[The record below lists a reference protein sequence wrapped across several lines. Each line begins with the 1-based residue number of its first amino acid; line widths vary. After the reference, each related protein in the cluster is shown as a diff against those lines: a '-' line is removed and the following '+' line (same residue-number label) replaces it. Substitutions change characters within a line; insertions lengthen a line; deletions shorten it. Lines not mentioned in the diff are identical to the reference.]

1 MPFDPAAPPGASDT
15 LSLIVA
21 GQSWTGWQRVWITRS
36 MDQMPASFMIQVTE
50 KYPNSVDVDFM
61 PGQSCQVM
69 IGSDLVI
76 TGYIDRYQAI
86 LLGEN
91 HTVTIYGR
99 SLSEDL
105 VDCSAFLG
113 DPNNPTFQVKNAT
126 ALSLVQQLA
135 QPYGVTINGSGTA
148 ADQTQIPIYAINLGE
163 TIWEIIDRI
172 LRFCQLIA
180 DDLPDGSVQLA
191 QAGSAAMASGFA
203 QGQNVEQATVV
214 YSMDQRFSIYE
225 AHILSSTFFNDQ
237 QGLTATAGGTA
248 TDFRGAALP
257 QALHPFGADFSG
269 PVHRRRPRAMGVQPA
284 LGALAIGHRALRC
297 LARRGGGAVGLE
309 PSRARLHPRGQD
321 RSTLVA
327 DRRRYLHARRDRP
340 ARAGYLD
347 AAGGVFAGVD
357 RRSGAV
363 HAEQSGPEQPDRDP
377 EPVSTTGAAA
387 ERAAMSERTSHQSQ
401 LDRVYRRMLMGTA
414 PVLITTID
422 DTGPI
427 QIAQIRINDTPEV
440 LDSVPLMQFY
450 GYSAVAPTSPTPSDA
465 TALFITGQRSNPVI
479 VATNNQQAR
488 LKNQQPG
495 EISLYSDEGD
505 TIGLNRGNK
514 INVNSKDTVTVNGQN
529 NFTVNTATETIN
541 ASSQINHNTPLVNVS
556 GDLKAKGIIDA
567 AKGFFVKACRS
578 ATAGAPPDRPDRKA
592 RPDPRDRLGRPAPR
606 ATPC

>member
-1 MPFDPAAPPGASDT
+1 M
-15 LSLIVA
+15 
-21 GQSWTGWQRVWITRS
+21 
-36 MDQMPASFMIQVTE
+36 TE

-180 DDLPDGSVQLA
+180 YDLPDGSVQLA

-248 TDFRGAALP
+248 TNSGVPRFRKRYILSE
-257 QALHPFGADFSG
+257 QTF
-269 PVHRRRPRAMGVQPA
+269 Q
-284 LGALAIGHRALRC
+284 
-297 LARRGGGAVGLE
+297 
-309 PSRARLHPRGQD
+309 GQFI
-321 RSTLVA
+321 A
-327 DRRRYLHARRDRP
+327 G
-340 ARAGYLD
+340 ARAQWECNRRWARSQSVIVRCDAWRD
-347 AAGGVFAGVD
+347 AAGALWDLNHLAPVYIPAVKID
-357 RRSGAV
+357 QPSWLIGAV
-363 HAEQSGPEQPDRDP
+363 TYMRD
-377 EPVSTTGAAA
+377 E
-387 ERAAMSERTSHQSQ
+387 
-401 LDRVYRRMLMGTA
+401 
-414 PVLITTID
+414 
-422 DTGPI
+422 
-427 QIAQIRINDTPEV
+427 
-440 LDSVPLMQFY
+440 
-450 GYSAVAPTSPTPSDA
+450 
-465 TALFITGQRSNPVI
+465 TGQHALVTLMPPAAFSPESIGDLAPFTLSNP
-479 VATNNQQAR
+479 
-488 LKNQQPG
+488 
-495 EISLYSDEGD
+495 
-505 TIGLNRGNK
+505 
-514 INVNSKDTVTVNGQN
+514 GQN
-529 NFTVNTATETIN
+529 NPTATPN
-541 ASSQINHNTPLVNVS
+541 PSQPP
-556 GDLKAKGIIDA
+556 
-567 AKGFFVKACRS
+567 
-578 ATAGAPPDRPDRKA
+578 APPPNV
-592 RPDPRDRLGRPAPR
+592 PL
-606 ATPC
+606 